1 MYASL
6 TTTTTTFKMMLPQVD
21 AETGAPEKKTISSD
35 DDFENS
41 ELATST
47 RPFNYLETQPY
58 EPFTPPSLEAQHP
71 TEGTE
76 EQPTLTDPVVNE
88 ASFPIGYSAERRR
101 LLDPHADI
109 VPASSSSDRR
119 PLPPWHS
126 TTTTIAPVKTSSTQ
140 TAPVSSIAE
149 TTPVPHTAVTE
160 PVSHKVVTAPVPS
173 IAETTP
179 VPHKA
184 VTEPVSHKA
193 VTAPVSST
201 AVKGPR

>member
-58 EPFTPPSLEAQHP
+58 EPFTPSLEAQHP
-71 TEGTE
+71 MEGTE

-140 TAPVSSIAE
+140 TAPV
-149 TTPVPHTAVTE
+149 
-160 PVSHKVVTAPVPS
+160 PS